1 MTKYT
6 IKIINDL
13 HEARI
18 YTLNAS
24 TAENAEYKARILYKS
39 SNCLGNITDV
49 IVTERKGWETF
60 SQKNFQKGID
70 NPEIR

>member
-1 MTKYT
+1 
-6 IKIINDL
+6 
-13 HEARI
+13 
-18 YTLNAS
+18 
-24 TAENAEYKARILYKS
+24 
-39 SNCLGNITDV
+39 V